1 MGILKRI
8 YVWGFRGHGGR
19 HHCQNCSDFHA
30 VFHEKLPNNNLFSR
44 NQTNIL
50 PFQSRAEFWQ
60 QQKPMY
66 ARKGKSAKQG
76 SKRSKGDP
84 AKYILKCLEE
94 IDEGMKILTILI
106 SKSVSLCYHL
116 QSENL
121 SLFLWAF
128 TKVKF
133 FSSIL
138 PMRLSVES
146 KRRHNVILRRGIMT
160 LYLFTETVTISPK
173 GSPNLSIFS
182 IRETIILF

>member
-1 MGILKRI
+1 M
-8 YVWGFRGHGGR
+8 
-19 HHCQNCSDFHA
+19 
-30 VFHEKLPNNNLFSR
+30 
-44 NQTNIL
+44 L

-84 AKYILKCLEE
+84 AKYILKCLED

-121 SLFLWAF
+121 S
-128 TKVKF
+128 
-133 FSSIL
+133 FSVCQI
-138 PMRLSVES
+138 
-146 KRRHNVILRRGIMT
+146 KRRHNVILRRGTMT
-160 LYLFTETVTISPK
+160 LYLCTETVTISPR
-173 GSPNLSIFS
+173 GSPNLSNFL